1 MIVALH
7 IQLRVALMHHHVM
20 KMKEVVIMIV
30 NVLGILYAIRE
41 MEKVMEIVQTD
52 FLIGGIV
59 VEKVRWKHS
68 EQICIIF
75 YLFF

>member
-7 IQLRVALMHHHVM
+7 IHFHVALMHYHVM

-41 MEKVMEIVQTD
+41 MEKVMEIVQMVI
-52 FLIGGIV
+52 LIGGIV
-59 VEKVRWKHS
+59 VGKVRWKHS
-68 EQICIIF
+68 EQICIMW
-75 YLFF
+75 

>member
-1 MIVALH
+1 MIVALQIH
-7 IQLRVALMHHHVM
+7 LRVALMHYHAM

-41 MEKVMEIVQTD
+41 MEKVMEIVQMN
-52 FLIGGIV
+52 FLMIGIV

-68 EQICIIF
+68 EQICIMW
-75 YLFF
+75 